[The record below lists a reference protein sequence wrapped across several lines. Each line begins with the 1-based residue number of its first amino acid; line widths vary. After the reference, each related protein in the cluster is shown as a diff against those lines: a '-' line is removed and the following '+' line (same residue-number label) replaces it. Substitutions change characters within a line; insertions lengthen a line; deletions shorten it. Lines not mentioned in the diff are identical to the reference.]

1 MGSTGMSDTGSTI
14 QERILQVL
22 NGLGIRRAHFA
33 GRMPTDWGTFVNGH
47 SDLVSSFTFVAPT
60 GLAPQTVDAIA
71 SKLLVITGDTGPF
84 AENVLAASKQIE
96 GAQVAILAGFS
107 NLGWLDI
114 TADFTEPMAASMF
127 QFLGDADL
135 AAEWDAEPPTT
146 RQGEIGGITY
156 RIEGDGPPLIL
167 LPLFLAPSQW
177 DPLLAIL
184 SQRFTTIVLGGAH
197 LGAVDILESRG
208 RARGYLR
215 MMRTLIDDV
224 GLQPGET
231 VLEVG
236 CGTGVL
242 DRWLSRRTEGRNS
255 ITGLDINPYLL
266 REAAALLETDP
277 DAQGVAFKEGS
288 GEDIPFPDDSFDL
301 TMSITVIE
309 EVDADRMLSEMARVT
324 RPGGR
329 VAVIARAMDLPFLM
343 HAPLGEE
350 LRAKAEAPGVIGSIA
365 EAGCAD
371 ASLYRRFRQL
381 PLEDVRTYPQSPVFD
396 MSEPSVVNFMQAG
409 LLSKLTPDE
418 GAEWQSARAA
428 GESEGTFFMTWPHHC
443 AVGTKT

>member
-1 MGSTGMSDTGSTI
+1 MG
-14 QERILQVL
+14 
-22 NGLGIRRAHFA
+22 RRAANH
-33 GRMPTDWGTFVNGH
+33 
-47 SDLVSSFTFVAPT
+47 
-60 GLAPQTVDAIA
+60 Q
-71 SKLLVITGDTGPF
+71 
-84 AENVLAASKQIE
+84 E
-96 GAQVAILAGFS
+96 
-107 NLGWLDI
+107 
-114 TADFTEPMAASMF
+114 
-127 QFLGDADL
+127 
-135 AAEWDAEPPTT
+135 
-146 RQGEIGGITY
+146 GEIGGITY

-288 GEDIPFPDDSFDL
+288 GEDIPFPDDSFNL